1 LSTTGVQVHLNRYVE
16 SAWLRTQGF
25 DQIVIAT
32 GIKPRTP
39 LIEGIEHA
47 KVVSYSDVILG
58 RVQVGER
65 VAIIGTGGIG
75 HDVAELLTSTQAGAQ
90 TAAEFLKIWG
100 VDPTIQSAGGLQTP
114 VAEGAQRKVVML
126 QRGTK
131 KPGARLGKST
141 GWIHRTKLTKRGV
154 TAVSG
159 CTYEKIDHQGLHY
172 NVNGEPHLL
181 EVDTIVLCAGQDSE
195 QALATQLTG
204 NVTHLNLIGGARV
217 ATELDA
223 MRAIDEGTRLAYKW

>member
-1 LSTTGVQVHLNRYVE
+1 VKVHLQQRVD
-16 SAWLRTQGF
+16 AALLAAQGF
-25 DQIVIAT
+25 DRIVIAT

-39 LIEGIEHA
+39 VISGVEHA
-47 KVVSYSDVILG
+47 KVVSYADVILG

-75 HDVAELLTSTQAGAQ
+75 HDVAELLTSVHEGNQTTQ
-90 TAAEFLKIWG
+90 EFLKSWG
-100 VDPTIQSAGGLQTP
+100 VDPTIRSGGGLQAL
-114 VAEGAQRKVVML
+114 VAEGSQRKVVML

-159 CTYEKIDHQGLHY
+159 CTYEKIDDQGLHY
-172 NVNGEPHLL
+172 SVNGERHVLD
-181 EVDTIVLCAGQDSE
+181 VDTIVLCAGQDSE
-195 QALATQLTG
+195 QELANGLAGKVSQ
-204 NVTHLNLIGGARV
+204 LNLIGGARI

-223 MRAIDEGTRLAYKW
+223 MRAIDEGTRLAYAW